1 MGTCKQED
9 EGLPNLI
16 PIWYIQL
23 APVVL
28 TTTTGLTSSEV
39 INCRECKNTLYEVQ
53 YIVMNV
59 KVHSIK

>member
-9 EGLPNLI
+9 EGLPNLM

-28 TTTTGLTSSEV
+28 TTTTGHTSSTV
-39 INCRECKNTLYEVQ
+39 
-53 YIVMNV
+53 
-59 KVHSIK
+59 